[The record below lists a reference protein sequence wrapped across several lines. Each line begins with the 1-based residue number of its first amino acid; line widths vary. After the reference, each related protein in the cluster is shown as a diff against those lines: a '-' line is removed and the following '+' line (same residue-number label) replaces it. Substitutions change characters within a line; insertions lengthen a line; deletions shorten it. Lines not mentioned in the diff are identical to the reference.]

1 MILVRRRLPITLGLP
16 LLPKNVLVIALTTLL
31 TAGLAGWFP
40 PAASASDWD
49 DDDAPSFFF
58 EGSTYF
64 SLGYSLVNEDFE
76 DKLGQKSKGK
86 GFHRI
91 ANGVGNAKGVNVV
104 FGKRIWKY
112 LALESQFEYTD
123 GFSEKKKPG
132 DPVEGFQLSVY
143 TVTLNTKIFPLH
155 DILNSFNEGR
165 LQPHVVTGMGLM
177 VTKDLDIDTGASI
190 AFRLGI
196 GVDYF
201 VYDRWAV
208 NLRSAYVV
216 PVGQLR
222 GLQFVT
228 TSVGLSYQLE

>member
-76 DKLGQKSKGK
+76 DKLGQKSKAK
-86 GFHRI
+86 GFHNI
-91 ANGVGNAKGVNVV
+91 ASGVGNAKGVNVV

-123 GFSEKKKPG
+123 GFSFVDTDG
-132 DPVEGFQLSVY
+132 DGFQLSVY
-143 TVTLNTKIFPLH
+143 TATMNAKIFPLH

-165 LQPHVVTGMGLM
+165 LQPHAVIGMGLM

-190 AFRLGI
+190 AFRLGL

-201 VYDRWAV
+201 VYERWAV